1 MFPFQQAAQLRQV
14 CCGDG
19 AGAHLPGGLRQT
31 VRLVDNQ
38 QPGVVQQGT
47 PSLQP
52 VDGVRQQIVVV
63 ADLDHALAPRDLPQ
77 IPVVPAAPGARTI
90 RGTMRRN
97 ADQSAVKAA
106 ELRCL
111 IQIQLSAQ
119 GEKRFELVLVF
130 FFLPDSFQTTGKPDV
145 ADKSLLAFAD
155 GGVERPIDHA
165 ILQQYTGE
173 KGKIFPANGIL
184 KRDGRG
190 RDGDGLCSARRAA
203 AAEQD
208 GRGEIGVCFSD
219 AGAGVAERDTSMPH
233 GIYHKM
239 TEGNLLLPHSHS
251 VFRKKA
257 AKEPLRLCV
266 SILLFAC
273 DGASLPMADG
283 KLMRRGF
290 GPRRTDS
297 PSTAI

>member
-1 MFPFQQAAQLRQV
+1 MSWFSF
-14 CCGDG
+14 
-19 AGAHLPGGLRQT
+19 
-31 VRLVDNQ
+31 
-38 QPGVVQQGT
+38 
-47 PSLQP
+47 
-52 VDGVRQQIVVV
+52 
-63 ADLDHALAPRDLPQ
+63 
-77 IPVVPAAPGARTI
+77 
-90 RGTMRRN
+90 
-97 ADQSAVKAA
+97 
-106 ELRCL
+106 
-111 IQIQLSAQ
+111 
-119 GEKRFELVLVF
+119 F

-155 GGVERPIDHA
+155 GGVEWPIDHA

-203 AAEQD
+203 VAEQD
-208 GRGEIGVCFSD
+208 GRSEIGVCFSD

-239 TEGNLLLPHSHS
+239 TEGNLFLPHSHS
-251 VFRKKA
+251 IFRKKA

-283 KLMRRGF
+283 KLMRRGYEAAPHGF
-290 GPRRTDS
+290 AVNGNLNLTFLLQRRICCPPPGACGNHAGESAAYRPLTGLLRVFLITTRRQPTHLTCGQTIVRISASSEVMAKEACRAFFRAKGIAPTRTTQAAS
-297 PSTAI
+297 PKREKRLHCGAIPAFSPASLAQTGTYPHG